1 MKLLT
6 KISLAMAALFCAT
19 TVGQAQP
26 KFGYINSQEVIFAMP
41 EIQQVQLQLEQLEKD
56 LSEQLEYIQV
66 EYNKLAADYQQKA
79 ATYSDAIRQ
88 SKEQELMSLQQRYE
102 ELGKAGSAEMQTKQA
117 ELMKPVID
125 KAKAAIDKVAAEG
138 GFTAVFDMAVGSLAY
153 WDENQMTDLAPMV
166 KKELGIT
173 DAPAA
178 EAAATPA
185 Q

>member
-1 MKLLT
+1 MKFAMKLA
-6 KISLAMAALFCAT
+6 LAVAALICAT
-19 TVGQAQP
+19 QTSFAQP
-26 KFGYINSQEVIFAMP
+26 KFGYVNSQEIIFAMP

-56 LSEQLEYIQV
+56 LSEQLEFIQV
-66 EYNKLAADYQQKA
+66 EYNKLYTDYQQKA

-88 SKEQELMSLQQRYE
+88 SKEQELVSLQQRYE

-125 KAKAAIDKVAAEG
+125 KAKAAIDKIAAEG
-138 GFTAVFDMAVGSLAY
+138 GYVFVFDMATGSLAY

-178 EAAATPA
+178 EAAPA